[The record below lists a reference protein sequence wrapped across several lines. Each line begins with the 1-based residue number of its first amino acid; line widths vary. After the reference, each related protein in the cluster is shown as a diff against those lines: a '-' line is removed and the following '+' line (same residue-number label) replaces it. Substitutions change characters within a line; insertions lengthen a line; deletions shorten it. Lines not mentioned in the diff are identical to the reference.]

1 MAESHELAVA
11 PDHEIFEQL
20 DLADEQQIIAEMSGR
35 VTDKFVY
42 TFKQNGQNVDGLS
55 YSGTN
60 WACREYAKQGE
71 VIRII
76 EKSFTVD
83 PTNEEYVLVTVVAQ
97 RFAVNRETGKEI
109 SLDNTIGIKRQWRMM
124 KKKKYDEAGRE
135 AGYEIVEDP
144 FFWEK
149 ATSKAIRNA
158 KQGLIPVD
166 IVKELIKQ
174 ALAKKNGQ
182 EFQPRGPQGKQQ
194 GGGRAQQPQKP
205 QQQASTPPPSGG
217 ASETAP
223 PPPPPATGTPQP
235 PANPQTGPAAGPP
248 PAPPAG
254 TSAPPPSG
262 GAAKPSRDVTNQKFE
277 TVLKQAFQTQDSDKA
292 REGLKVLTGFSK
304 ISEMPD
310 DTLKAVGNLL
320 NGVLKKANR
329 IEKNKILAGAD
340 GKVLW
345 TGPEPAPAP
354 AAAAAAPQAEGSF
367 EPF

>member
-1 MAESHELAVA
+1 MAESTELAVA
-11 PDHEIFEQL
+11 PDHEVFEQL

-60 WACREYAKQGE
+60 WACREYAKRGE
-71 VIRII
+71 VIRIVD
-76 EKSFTVD
+76 KSFTVD
-83 PTNEEYVLVTVVAQ
+83 ETNPEYVIVTVIAQ
-97 RFAVNRETGKEI
+97 RYAVNGETGKEVA
-109 SLDNTIGIKRQWRMM
+109 LDNTIGVKRQWRMM
-124 KKKKYDEAGRE
+124 KKKKYDEGGRE

-166 IVKELIKQ
+166 IVKELIKK
-174 ALAKKNGQ
+174 ALEKKNGQ
-182 EFQPRGPQGKQQ
+182 EIQTRAPQGKQ

-223 PPPPPATGTPQP
+223 PPPSSATGTPQQQ
-235 PANPQTGPAAGPP
+235 ANPQTGQAAGTP

-254 TSAPPPSG
+254 SSTPPPAG
-262 GAAKPSRDVTNQKFE
+262 GAAKTPPSRDVTNQKFE
-277 TVLKQAFQTQDSDKA
+277 SVLKTALGTLDPDKA
-292 REGLKVLTGFSK
+292 REGLKALTGISK
-304 ISEMPD
+304 ISELPD
-310 DTLKAVGNLL
+310 DKLKTIGNLL
-320 NGVLKKANR
+320 NGVIKKTNR
-329 IEKNKILAGAD
+329 VEGHKILAVSD
-340 GKVLW
+340 GKALW
-345 TGPEPAPAP
+345 TGPEPA
-354 AAAAAAPQAEGSF
+354 AAATPSAGQPEGSF
-367 EPF
+367 DPF

>member
-11 PDHEIFEQL
+11 PDHEMFEQF

-71 VIRII
+71 VIRIVD
-76 EKSFTVD
+76 KAFTVD
-83 PTNEEYVLVTVVAQ
+83 ETNPEYVIVTVIAQ
-97 RFAVNRETGKEI
+97 RYAVNRETGKEVA
-109 SLDNTIGIKRQWRMM
+109 LDNTIGVKRQWRMM
-124 KKKKYDEAGRE
+124 KKKKYDEGGRE

-182 EFQPRGPQGKQQ
+182 EIQPRTPQGKQQ
-194 GGGRAQQPQKP
+194 GRGAQTQK
-205 QQQASTPPPSGG
+205 QQTQASTPPPSGG

-223 PPPPPATGTPQP
+223 PPPSSATGSPQP
-235 PANPQTGPAAGPP
+235 QANPQTGPAAGPP

-254 TSAPPPSG
+254 SSSPPPAG
-262 GAAKPSRDVTNQKFE
+262 GAAKPPRDVVNQKFE
-277 TVLKQAFQTQDSDKA
+277 AALKAALQTQDSDKA
-292 REGLKVLTGFSK
+292 RETLKVLTGVAK
-304 ISEMPD
+304 ISELPD
-310 DTLKAVGNLL
+310 DKLKTLGNLL
-320 NGVLKKANR
+320 NGVIKKANR
-329 IEKNKILAGAD
+329 VEGNKIVAVAD
-340 GKVLW
+340 NKVLW
-345 TGPEPAPAP
+345 TGPEPAAAP
-354 AAAAAAPQAEGSF
+354 PPSAAPAPQAEGSF

>member
-1 MAESHELAVA
+1 MADSHELAVA
-11 PDHEIFEQL
+11 PDHEMFEQF

-71 VIRII
+71 VIRIVD
-76 EKSFTVD
+76 KSFTVD
-83 PTNEEYVLVTVVAQ
+83 ETNPEYVIVTVIAQ
-97 RFAVNRETGKEI
+97 RYAVNRETGKEVA
-109 SLDNTIGIKRQWRMM
+109 LDNTIGVKRQWRMM
-124 KKKKYDEAGRE
+124 KKKKYDEGGRE

-182 EFQPRGPQGKQQ
+182 EIQPRTTPGKQQ
-194 GGGRAQQPQKP
+194 GGGRAQTQRP

-217 ASETAP
+217 AQETAP
-223 PPPPPATGTPQP
+223 PPPSSASGTPQP

-254 TSAPPPSG
+254 SSPPPPAG
-262 GAAKPSRDVTNQKFE
+262 GAAKPPASRDVTNQKFE
-277 TVLKQAFQTQDSDKA
+277 AALKAALQTQDGDKA
-292 REGLKVLTGFSK
+292 REVLKTLTGFAK

-310 DTLKAVGNLL
+310 DTLKSVGNLL
-320 NGVLKKANR
+320 NGVIKKTNR
-329 IEKNKILAGAD
+329 IDKNKILAAD

-345 TGPEPAPAP
+345 TGPEPAAAP
-354 AAAAAAPQAEGSF
+354 AGAPPAGQPEGSF